1 MPEADMVTCER
12 RVSWLARVD
21 EILQDLAEG
30 LEVRGCNI
38 TLYEGRGALEAV
50 CGSCSLR
57 ARAWPEDPGE
67 MVGRLGSLA
76 LDATS
81 RGWGVVGLE
90 ILVSEGCEWLCSAA
104 IDSLMKGGG

>member
-1 MPEADMVTCER
+1 MSGADMVTCER
-12 RVSWLARVD
+12 RVSWLARVS

-30 LEVRGCNI
+30 LEARGCNV
-38 TLYEGRGALEAV
+38 TLDESRGTLEAV
-50 CGSCSLR
+50 CSGCSLR

-67 MVGRLGSLA
+67 MVRRLGSLA
-76 LDATS
+76 LEATS

-90 ILVSEGCEWLCSAA
+90 ILVSDDCEWLCSAA